1 MRCNHLDRADVKGKR
16 VLLRVDYNVPIK
28 KGAVEE
34 NYKIKASLETIR
46 FLIYNDCTI
55 VLATHLGRPEGKFKQ
70 EYSTKPLVSELK
82 KLLPN
87 IKINYL
93 DDCIGKDILA
103 RIEKG
108 ANREI
113 FLLENLRFYKEEEN
127 NDELFAHSLAALAD
141 VYVNDAFGVSHR
153 KHASVYAITEFL
165 PSYAGFLLEKEI
177 DNLSKALKARRPA
190 IWILGGAK
198 LDKIELL
205 EQAFKKADYI
215 LIGGALAFAFMKAK
229 GIPIGMSKTDVKSV
243 HSAKKILR
251 RKEAKKLILPRDFL
265 ATEKMVYSAKAKIV
279 KYNEIDNKSICLD
292 LGPETVKLFKQYL
305 RKAHTIVWNGPL
317 GYYEWA
323 AFAYAT
329 KEIGRT
335 LGNLTAVSIVGGGET
350 ADAMIK
356 FKLEHKVTHVS
367 TGGGA
372 SLEFL
377 AGKKLPG
384 IEALKRKVRK

>member
-1 MRCNHLDRADVKGKR
+1 MRINHLEQAPIKGKT
-16 VLLRVDYNVPIK
+16 VLVRVDYNVPIR
-28 KGAVEE
+28 KGEVED

-46 FLIYNDCTI
+46 FLIRNDCKI
-55 VLATHLGRPEGKFKQ
+55 VLATHLGRPEGKFNL
-70 EYSTKPLVSELK
+70 EYSTRPLVKELK

-87 IKINYL
+87 IKISYL
-93 DDCIGKDILA
+93 ENCIGKDILA

-108 ANREI
+108 VNREI

-165 PSYAGFLLEKEI
+165 PSYAGFLLEKEV
-177 DNLSKALKARRPA
+177 DNLSKALNARKPA
-190 IWILGGAK
+190 VWIMGGGK
-198 LDKIELL
+198 LDKIELV
-205 EQAFKKADYI
+205 EQALKKADYI

-229 GIPIGMSKTDVKSV
+229 GIPIGMSKTDVESV
-243 HSAKKILR
+243 HSARRILE
-251 RKEAKKLILPRDFL
+251 RKEARKMILPIDFL
-265 ATEKMVYSAKAKIV
+265 ATEKMVYSANVKIV

-323 AFAYAT
+323 VFAYAT
-329 KEIGRT
+329 KEIGRV

-384 IEALKRKVRK
+384 IEALKRGFRK

>member
-1 MRCNHLDRADVKGKR
+1 MRINHLEQAPLKGKR
-16 VLLRVDYNVPIK
+16 VLVRVDYNVPIK
-28 KGAVEE
+28 KGVVED

-46 FLIYNDCTI
+46 FLIYNDCKI
-55 VLATHLGRPEGKFKQ
+55 VLATHLGRPEGKFKK
-70 EYSTKPLVSELK
+70 EFSTKPLVRELQR
-82 KLLPN
+82 LLPN
-87 IKINYL
+87 VKISYL
-93 DDCIGKDILA
+93 DDCIGKDIVE

-108 ANREI
+108 KEREI
-113 FLLENLRFYKEEEN
+113 FMLENLRFYKEEEN
-127 NDELFAHSLAALAD
+127 NEEVFAHSLAALAD
-141 VYVNDAFGVSHR
+141 VYVNDAFAVAHR

-177 DNLSKALKARRPA
+177 ANLSEALKGRRPA
-190 IWILGGAK
+190 VWIMGGAK
-198 LDKIELL
+198 LDKIALL

-229 GIPIGMSKTDVKSV
+229 GIPIGMSKTDMESV
-243 HSAKKILR
+243 NVARKILL
-251 RKEAKKLILPRDFL
+251 RKEARKLILPIDFL

-279 KYNEIDNKSICLD
+279 KFNEIDNKSICLD

-305 RKAHTIVWNGPL
+305 RKACTIVWNGPL

-335 LGNLTAVSIVGGGET
+335 LANLTAISIVGGGET

-356 FKLEHKVTHVS
+356 FKLENKLTHVS

-384 IEALKRKVRK
+384 IEALRRRGK